1 VTEQAAPP
9 GHPEAGERV
18 GERVYRALRDRILT
32 GDLAPGARLS
42 VPAIAREFGLSRS
55 PLRDAVLQL
64 VREGLA
70 EETFNRG
77 AVVRRPSRADLISL
91 YDVRE
96 ALEGMAT
103 RLATAGFTPAL
114 RRRLRD
120 LLAEHDE
127 VVEAGDF
134 TRHIDVDAA
143 FHREIRRAA
152 GSPVLARTLEEI
164 QGQVMLAMR
173 STSASGGMAQAVADH
188 RRIFE
193 ALASG
198 DPDAGEAA
206 ARRHIARLREL
217 LRAHP

>member
-1 VTEQAAPP
+1 VTEQAGEPLLLDAN
-9 GHPEAGERV
+9 ERV
-18 GERVYRALRDRILT
+18 GERVHRLLRDRILT
-32 GDLAPGARLS
+32 GALPPGSRLS
-42 VPAIAREFGLSRS
+42 VPAIARELGVSRS

-77 AVVRRPSRADLISL
+77 AVVRLMSREDLISL
-91 YDVRE
+91 YDARE
-96 ALEGMAT
+96 ALEGMAA
-103 RLATAGFTPAL
+103 RLATAGFTPSV

-127 VVEAGDF
+127 IAAAGDF

-143 FHREIRRAA
+143 FHREIRRIA
-152 GSPVLARTLEEI
+152 GSPVLARMLEEI
-164 QGQVMLAMR
+164 QGQVMVAMR
-173 STSASGGMAQAVADH
+173 STSVSGGMVQAVADH

-206 ARRHIARLREL
+206 ARHHIARLREL
-217 LRAHP
+217 LRAHA

>member
-1 VTEQAAPP
+1 VTEQTGEPLLLD
-9 GHPEAGERV
+9 GNERV
-18 GERVYRALRDRILT
+18 GERVHRLLRDRILT
-32 GDLAPGARLS
+32 GALPPGSRLS
-42 VPAIAREFGLSRS
+42 VPAIARELGVSRS

-77 AVVRRPSRADLISL
+77 AVVRLMSREHLISL
-91 YDVRE
+91 YDARE
-96 ALEGMAT
+96 ALEGMAA
-103 RLATAGFTPAL
+103 RLATAGFTPAG

-127 VVEAGDF
+127 VAAARDF
-134 TRHIDVDAA
+134 TRHIEVDAA
-143 FHREIRRAA
+143 FHREIRRTA
-152 GSPVLARTLEEI
+152 GSPVLARMLEEI

-173 STSASGGMAQAVADH
+173 STSVSGGMAQAVADH

-198 DPDAGEAA
+198 DPDASEAA
-206 ARRHIARLREL
+206 ARDHIARLREL
-217 LRAHP
+217 LRAHA